1 MPSRGLGF
9 CQPMADSST
18 SPKPSKA
25 MVFASRSGS
34 TLFLWAL
41 VAAVFVSHWTWAY
54 LGLLSL
60 LILIATIEYFRML
73 KTAKVPC
80 FPLFGILC
88 ALGYC
93 VASYGP
99 VIQGKPPLA
108 DIDVLALAIVTI
120 GAFTLQLR
128 RPIQGILSLQSV
140 AANVLGF
147 AYIVILFNFAARL
160 LFIAPDAT
168 AVKGVISNPS
178 SFLLLWLIAVTKF
191 TDMGAY
197 ITGSLIG
204 KHKMIPHVSPAKTW
218 EGFGGALVFAQLAGI
233 GLFFGFREHLEILG
247 SLSHVI
253 ILGLLLAVL
262 AVIGDLAESIVKRA
276 LDAKD
281 SGHMLPGIGGS
292 LDLIDSICFTAPA
305 LFFYIEWFLLPRA

>member
-1 MPSRGLGF
+1 
-9 CQPMADSST
+9 
-18 SPKPSKA
+18 

-34 TLFLWAL
+34 TLFLWGL
-41 VAAVFVSHWTWAY
+41 VSAVFMSHWTWAY
-54 LGLLSL
+54 LGLLSA

-80 FPLFGILC
+80 FPIFGILC

-99 VIQGKPPLA
+99 VIQGSQPMP
-108 DIDVLALAIVTI
+108 DIDVLALSIVTI

-128 RPIQGILSLQSV
+128 RPIQGVQSLQSV

-168 AVKGVISNPS
+168 AVIGTISKPA

-204 KHKMIPHVSPAKTW
+204 RHKMIPHVSPAKTW

-233 GLFFGFREHLEILG
+233 GLYLGFPEQLAILS
-247 SLSHVI
+247 SLTHVI
-253 ILGLLLAVL
+253 LLGLLLAVL